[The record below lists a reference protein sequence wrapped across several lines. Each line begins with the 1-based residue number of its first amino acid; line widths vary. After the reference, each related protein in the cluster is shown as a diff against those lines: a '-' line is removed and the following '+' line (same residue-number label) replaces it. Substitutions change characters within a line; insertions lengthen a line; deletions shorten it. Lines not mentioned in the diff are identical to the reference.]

1 MTLLT
6 RRAALIVL
14 CGLLVLGGLVSIAAT
29 ALAQAPVTYTTIR
42 VQNMH
47 CDACAKK
54 IARRLYTVPGV
65 VEVRADVAKNIAYV
79 VPQKDKSLS
88 PRTLWE
94 SVEAAGF
101 KVARLDGPQG
111 AFTTK
116 PMR

>member
-1 MTLLT
+1 MKRLS
-6 RRAALIVL
+6 RRTALI
-14 CGLLVLGGLVSIAAT
+14 
-29 ALAQAPVTYTTIR
+29 ALAGSLALAGTAVAETPVAYTTIR

-54 IARRLYTVPGV
+54 IARKLYAVPGV

-79 VPQKDKSLS
+79 VPQKEKSLS

-101 KVARLDGPQG
+101 KVARLDGPGG
-111 AFTTK
+111 AFTSK
-116 PMR
+116 PVR

>member
-1 MTLLT
+1 MKRLSRRTALT
-6 RRAALIVL
+6 ALA
-14 CGLLVLGGLVSIAAT
+14 GSLVLAAT
-29 ALAQAPVTYTTIR
+29 AFAQTPVTYTTIR
-42 VQNMH
+42 VHNMH

-54 IARRLYTVPGV
+54 IARKLYTVPGV

-79 VPQKDKSLS
+79 VPQKEKNLS

-111 AFTTK
+111 AFTAK
-116 PMR
+116 PVR

>member
-6 RRAALIVL
+6 RRAALSA
-14 CGLLVLGGLVSIAAT
+14 LVGSLTLGGSLALTGS
-29 ALAQAPVTYTTIR
+29 ALAQQPVTYTTIR
-42 VQNMH
+42 VENMH

-54 IARRLYTVPGV
+54 IARRLYALPGV

-79 VPQKDKSLS
+79 VPQKDKTLS
-88 PRTLWE
+88 PRAVWE

-111 AFTTK
+111 AFTAK